1 MPPASPAPS
10 KKVMPRSTAPR
21 ISRIASGLVPPF
33 VSPKRPL
40 LPPPSPMTLETSPDW
55 PRATYSMGNPHAFAI
70 IAQALEEPPPRCE
83 FSRMAS
89 LPNRPKGRSIKNLRM
104 VWGFASRYRGHLA
117 VAALALAIAAGAT
130 VSIPWGFKFV
140 IDKGFG
146 PGAGNPHTIAPWFE
160 RLLGV
165 VAVLALATATRYYFV
180 SWIGERT
187 VADIRLAVHR
197 NLLRLSPGFFEEN
210 RPAEITSR
218 ITVDTTIIEQVVGT
232 TVSVAL
238 RNTVMGLACVGILFA
253 LAPKLAAMMLLGVP
267 LVVAPIIFLGRKV
280 RQVSTRSQDRIAD
293 VGTVTS
299 EVLGAM
305 KILQAFNQEGR
316 EASRFG
322 QAVERVF
329 ATAKK
334 RMLLRAIMTAIVIFM
349 IFGAITMVIWQ
360 GAIDVAA
367 GRITGGTIAAFV
379 LYGGLLAGAF
389 GNLSEVYC
397 DLLRAA
403 GASERLSELLEAQPD
418 IHAPANPAKL
428 PEPARGELA
437 FEQDTFHYPTRP
449 ETSALDGFD
458 LVVRARER
466 LAVVGPSGA
475 GKTTLFQLA
484 ERFYDPQAGRIL
496 IDGVDL
502 RDADPADVRQ
512 RIAMVPQET
521 VMFAASARDNLRY
534 GNWGATEEQLW
545 QAARDANAEDFL
557 RALPQG
563 LDTFMGEGGARLSG
577 GQRQRIAIARALLR
591 DAPLLLLDE
600 ATSALDAESERLVQ
614 DALDRLM
621 ADRTTIVI
629 AHRLATVRAA
639 DRIVVMDAGRIVE
652 EGTHA
657 SLNARGGLY
666 ARLARLQFED
676 RAA

>member
-1 MPPASPAPS
+1 MPPA
-10 KKVMPRSTAPR
+10 
-21 ISRIASGLVPPF
+21 
-33 VSPKRPL
+33 
-40 LPPPSPMTLETSPDW
+40 
-55 PRATYSMGNPHAFAI
+55 
-70 IAQALEEPPPRCE
+70 
-83 FSRMAS
+83 
-89 LPNRPKGRSIKNLRM
+89 NRPKGRSVRSLRV
-104 VWGFASRYRGHLA
+104 VWGFALRYPGHIA
-117 VAALALAIAAGAT
+117 IAALALLVAAGAT
-130 VSIPWGFKFV
+130 AGVPYAFKLI
-140 IDKGFG
+140 IDKGFAH
-146 PGAGNPHTIAPWFE
+146 GAGTTRDIARWFE
-160 RLLGV
+160 YLLLLVG
-165 VAVLALATATRYYFV
+165 VLAIATAVRYYCV
-180 SWIGERT
+180 SWLGERT

-218 ITVDTTIIEQVVGT
+218 VTVDTTIIEQVVGT

-238 RNTVMGLACVGILFA
+238 RNAILGIACVVILFT
-253 LAPKLAAMMLLGVP
+253 LAPQLAASI
-267 LVVAPIIFLGRKV
+267 LVGSIIIVLPAAILGRRV
-280 RQVSTRSQDRIAD
+280 RAISVRSQDRIAD

-305 KILQAFNQEGR
+305 KIVQAFNQQAR
-316 EASRFG
+316 EAARFG
-322 QAVERVF
+322 EAVQRVF
-329 ATAKK
+329 ATAK
-334 RMLLRAIMTAIVIFM
+334 RRILVRAMMTAIVIFL
-349 IFGAITMVIWQ
+349 IFGAITMVIWG
-360 GAIDVAA
+360 GATQVAA
-367 GRITGGTIAAFV
+367 GRMTGGTIAAFV

-389 GNLSEVYC
+389 GNLTEVYG

-403 GASERLSELLEAQPD
+403 GASERLAELLHAEPD
-418 IHAPANPAKL
+418 IAAPAEPMTLPDPAL
-428 PEPARGELA
+428 GSLE
-437 FEQDTFHYPTRP
+437 FESVTFHYPTRP
-449 ETSALDGFD
+449 DTSALNDFT
-458 LVVRARER
+458 LNVRPRER
-466 LAVVGPSGA
+466 LALVGPSGA

-484 ERFYDPQAGRIL
+484 ERFYDPQSGRVL
-496 IDGVDL
+496 LDGIDV

-512 RIAMVPQET
+512 RIAIVPQET
-521 VMFAASARDNLRY
+521 VIFAASARDNLRY
-534 GNWGATEEQLW
+534 GKWDSSDEQLW
-545 QAARDANAEDFL
+545 QAARDAHAEEFL

-639 DRIVVMDAGRIVE
+639 DRIIVMDQGRIVE
-652 EGTHA
+652 EGTHS